1 VSVEIEKP
9 DLRTY
14 KADLDIDEKVMVAIV
29 KASELFKKESDAI
42 LRNYGLT
49 FSQYNVLRIL
59 NNSKDGRNSVI
70 NASKIMLVSSPNLT
84 GLAKRLEKNDF
95 IIRKRDSMDE
105 RITVLEITL
114 KGRQALKAIRTAQDN
129 NIRGYLTGFSQKE
142 KRKVLEDLK
151 RIFNKSPL
159 K

>member
-1 VSVEIEKP
+1 
-9 DLRTY
+9 
-14 KADLDIDEKVMVAIV
+14 MVAIV